1 MSTIV
6 ITLELIYWSITIKI
20 EPVGDKYMATI
31 KDVARISGYS
41 LSAVS
46 YALNNHPSI
55 PESTRQRIQAVANEL
70 KYVPNKYAQRL
81 KGSHKQIIGVFIN
94 DLSGPIHGE
103 LMNSLSLAT
112 AKTGYD
118 LMLIMGKAGRRILTS
133 NMVDAAIIISHL
145 ITDDDIRQAVDR
157 YRIPTMV
164 LDRHLDYPHVSEF
177 LMNNGLG
184 IELMFEQLI
193 NRGRKHIAF
202 LSGNPNSLDN
212 LEREQAYLNMAQKHR
227 IKPMIYH
234 GDFTEASGAY
244 VFENHVLPQISHLDA
259 LICSNDE
266 MAIGCIKVANNHQI
280 SIPTQLAISG
290 FDNIALGEYVTP
302 HLTTVDANR
311 SSWGTEIIQ
320 ELVRLIESPELAAP
334 IIRHR
339 VQLVIRGSI

>member
-1 MSTIV
+1 
-6 ITLELIYWSITIKI
+6 
-20 EPVGDKYMATI
+20 MATI

-55 PESTRQRIQAVANEL
+55 PEATRQRIQAVANDL

-81 KGSHKQIIGVFIN
+81 KGSHKQVIGVFVN

-118 LMLIMGKAGRRILTS
+118 LMIIMGKAGRRILTS

-177 LMNNGLG
+177 LMNNALG
-184 IELMFEQLI
+184 ISLMFEQLVA
-193 NRGRKHIAF
+193 RGRKHIAF

-212 LEREQAYLNMAQKHR
+212 QEREQSYLEMVAKHHMTS
-227 IKPMIYH
+227 IVYH

-244 VFENHVLPQISHLDA
+244 AFENHILPHLNHIDA

-266 MAIGCIKVANNHQI
+266 MAIGCIKVANAHQV
-280 SIPTQLAISG
+280 SIPSQLAISG
-290 FDNIALGEYVTP
+290 FDNIALGEYVNP

-320 ELVRLIESPELAAP
+320 ELVRLIETPDSAAP

-339 VQLVIRGSI
+339 VQLVVRGSI